1 MKKLLAIVI
10 LSFFF
15 FNSIVLNAENNLLSE
30 KEKED
35 FDILII
41 MNHSAK
47 KPLTFTRDIDNNLIF
62 SKNNYDV
69 KRGKIKLNVC
79 LLTNM
84 EVSKEDKYYL
94 TSVLAIE
101 EAGLLSVENIYEK
114 YGIKNIAK
122 IAAREFSKYL
132 EDRAAKENI
141 KLKVE
146 TDCEHPSSRGRVK
159 RHTTLYV
166 IPGFL
171 VSVLQHP
178 DLLGIRGQDIFG
190 LITYDK
196 LKQLSDKYA
205 KVKKENKNTKSKIL
219 ESYKKYAE
227 NDSKEFMGSLMISL
241 YGSGGDDRRRQR
253 FCTLEYK
260 ESDGIAVVAYRLKG
274 KEILVPGEFKD
285 WYLNKGYLI
294 SHDKKNYYFDHKF
307 SDINDA
313 YLQIKNRQEK
323 DSLSY
328 EEFCNI
334 FVDYP
339 KNIMKLQTA
348 LQRDFGGKYIY
359 GMLFSKKELNNK
371 FATYKGFES
380 YDQYEFSRIIGANLN
395 QIKKFQKENILNYE
409 DYVSIQ
415 NEIMNL
421 NYSNYYR
428 NDFMGVI
435 NYLVDKK
442 ESEKRGIS
450 VLAYK
455 KLREEAEKEQQR
467 RENEKKLERAKE
479 LDALKGAAGL
489 AAKYA
494 AACHLKSTG
503 NTRKLLDGHINYL
516 YQLVQNSKLPGY
528 GNEEMYRQI
537 ISASGTILKIGKCN

>member
-1 MKKLLAIVI
+1 MKKLLGIVV
-10 LSFFF
+10 LGFFF
-15 FNSIVLNAENNLLSE
+15 FNSIVLSAENNNLSE

-35 FDILII
+35 LAILLI
-41 MNHSAK
+41 MNHGAE
-47 KPLTFTRDIDNNLIF
+47 KPLIFTTDIDNNLIF
-62 SKNNYDV
+62 QKNNYGV
-69 KRGKIKLNVC
+69 KTGKIKLNVC

-84 EVSKEDKYYL
+84 KIGQEDEWNKN
-94 TSVLAIE
+94 SILAIK
-101 EAGLLSVENIYEK
+101 EAGLLGVESIYQK

-122 IAAREFSKYL
+122 IAAQVVAEAL
-132 EDRAAKENI
+132 EDDAAKENI

-146 TDCEHPSSRGRVK
+146 TDCEDGVSGRYGRVK
-159 RHTTLYV
+159 WHTTLYV
-166 IPGFL
+166 IPIFL
-171 VSVLQHP
+171 VPVIQNYG
-178 DLLGIRGQDIFG
+178 LLRITKQDVILG
-190 LITYDK
+190 YGYDE
-196 LKQLSDKYA
+196 LKKLSDKYA

-227 NDSKEFMGSLMISL
+227 NDSKEFMGSLIIGV
-241 YGSGGDDRRRQR
+241 YSGGFERQR

-323 DSLSY
+323 GSLSY
-328 EEFCNI
+328 KEFCNI

-380 YDQYEFSRIIGANLN
+380 YDQYAFSRIIGANLN

-479 LDALKGAAGL
+479 LDNLKGAAGL

-503 NTRKLLDGHINYL
+503 NTRKLLDGHINHL

-528 GNEEMYRQI
+528 GNEQMYRQI
-537 ISASGTILKIGKCN
+537 ISASGTILKLGKCN